1 MRFCHAAACTLCTFV
16 FLAVSLRL
24 RSRFRSTNSN
34 VSGRI
39 QSFFLGLFLDLGLAT
54 FRQRSEW
61 VHTSRLTSVPI
72 RLPSQHR
79 RLSRDSDIIGF
90 RSLKYF
96 EPVLHFTSVVYCS
109 VIGLSLALLRFQK
122 LMQFRLESHSY

>member
-1 MRFCHAAACTLCTFV
+1 MTEVRYALLSRRSTLCTFV
-16 FLAVSLRL
+16 FLAVSLAFPFSFHL
-24 RSRFRSTNSN
+24 FECF
-34 VSGRI
+34 GRI

-79 RLSRDSDIIGF
+79 RLSRDSHIIGF

-96 EPVLHFTSVVYCS
+96 EPVLYFTSVVYCS
-109 VIGLSLALLRFQK
+109 VISLTLLRFRK
-122 LMQFRLESHSY
+122 LIQFRLESHSY